1 MMLKKSL
8 AFMCLLIMLPITA
21 YAQQWQAES
30 GEKQKAVIELF
41 TAEGCGLC
49 PAAERW
55 VHQLPEQ
62 DITDEHMIV
71 LGFHVDYLDDK
82 KNWVDKFAKPLFS
95 ERQRQLARLNL
106 YQTVFTPEFFIS
118 GEVVYNWRDHGIE
131 AIEFINDFDA
141 EADIKL
147 HAEKKHEQ
155 LRITANVDVT
165 GDDNRQYAKFYL
177 ALTENNIISEIKG
190 GDNIGATF
198 NHQNLV
204 RRWLGPF
211 ALDANGRTQIETEIE
226 LADDWKQQDLTIV
239 AVVQNL
245 NDGYTLQGLA
255 LPLTK

>member
-1 MMLKKSL
+1 MMKNSL
-8 AFMCLLIMLPITA
+8 VFIYLLLILPITA
-21 YAQQWQAES
+21 VAEQWQAES
-30 GEKQKAVIELF
+30 GDKQKAVIELF

-62 DITDEHMIV
+62 GITDEHLIV

-82 KNWVDKFAKPLFS
+82 KQWVDKFAKPLFS

-118 GEVVYNWRDHGIE
+118 GEVVHNWRDHGMD

-141 EADIKL
+141 EADIQL
-147 HAEKKHEQ
+147 HAEKKHKR
-155 LRITANVDVT
+155 LSITATVHVT
-165 GDDNRQYAKFYL
+165 GDDNRQYAKAYL
-177 ALTENNIISEIKG
+177 ALIEDNILSEIGG

-211 ALDANGRTQIETEIE
+211 DLDAKGRTEIETEVE
-226 LADDWKQQDLTIV
+226 LAGNWKQQDLTLV
-239 AVVQNL
+239 AIVQNL

-255 LPLTK
+255 LPLTE